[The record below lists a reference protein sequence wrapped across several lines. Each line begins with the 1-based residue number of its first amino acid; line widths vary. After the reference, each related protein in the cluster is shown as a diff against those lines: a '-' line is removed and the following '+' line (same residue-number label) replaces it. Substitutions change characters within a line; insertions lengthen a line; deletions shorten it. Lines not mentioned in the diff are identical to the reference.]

1 MKLASCP
8 SSCGDGS
15 LRLMRLLR
23 NKKFRASACKDSI
36 ESDRP
41 SVELGTGT
49 SSVAKLDPPKGL
61 KGPNALPYKKL
72 NKLKSFSSLSVPL
85 EHK

>member
-36 ESDRP
+36 ESGP
-41 SVELGTGT
+41 SVELGTGI

-61 KGPNALPYKKL
+61 KGPNALP
-72 NKLKSFSSLSVPL
+72 
-85 EHK
+85 

>member
-36 ESDRP
+36 ERRAVSRTWN
-41 SVELGTGT
+41 G
-49 SSVAKLDPPKGL
+49 
-61 KGPNALPYKKL
+61 NQ
-72 NKLKSFSSLSVPL
+72 FCC
-85 EHK
+85 

>member
-36 ESDRP
+36 EPDGP
-41 SVELGTGT
+41 SVELRTGI
-49 SSVAKLDPPKGL
+49 SSVAR
-61 KGPNALPYKKL
+61 
-72 NKLKSFSSLSVPL
+72 L
-85 EHK
+85 EPFYI